1 MKVLKITSAAGVETL
16 IPDNYVRGVQVTNN
30 IITRVSYTDLAGIP
44 VNTEVDPFNG
54 ANNKYEVGCLVP
66 GNIFSAYVANY
77 IVR

>member
-16 IPDNYVRGVQVTNN
+16 IPDNQVYFVEVTNN
-30 IITRVSYTDLAGIP
+30 LITKAVYNSAGITTTD
-44 VNTEVDPFNG
+44 VVSAYNG
-54 ANNKYEVGCLVP
+54 TNSKYEVGCLVP